1 MLYDFVVKG
10 SDVTSDQTGCWENH
24 GALLKA
30 VDRVPPHQVDPEILL
45 RIARIHSKGN
55 RCGRFMSVCLVADA
69 EFFFESGRLQKHK
82 RSALDLWWFVH
93 APVYAV
99 WHDRW
104 EVKRKE
110 GCCESADKVH
120 VTRWIARLIF
130 DDLWWS
136 LYSVCFFACVSL
148 FRFLS
153 CKKRSLQL
161 ICCNGS
167 LVGDENVSTLRFFM
181 FGTVVPAMFLL
192 AKIEMCLS
200 LVPWAVDGK

>member
-69 EFFFESGRLQKHK
+69 EFFLSQDVCRNTSGRLLICDGLCMRQ
-82 RSALDLWWFVH
+82 SMQFGI
-93 APVYAV
+93 
-99 WHDRW
+99 DRW

-110 GCCESADKVH
+110 GCESADKVH

-153 CKKRSLQL
+153 CKKRSLQSVAMEAWL
-161 ICCNGS
+161 VTRTWAHFAS
-167 LVGDENVSTLRFFM
+167 L
-181 FGTVVPAMFLL
+181 
-192 AKIEMCLS
+192 CL
-200 LVPWAVDGK
+200 VQ